1 MTEHVVDLLEA
12 VDADD
17 QQRYLAAVSPG
28 SGNFRFEFGV
38 KGIAV
43 DEAGQRVMFREIS
56 NSLGFALA
64 HRNVAKDRAEL
75 KSVGTL
81 PAGET
86 GFDRKHLAIAAA
98 CVELDHRAGG
108 EVCGIPDGKSWRIGI
123 AGANPVK
130 RPADHLLGLVAED
143 RRRAG
148 IPDSDQVIRI
158 GAE

>member
-1 MTEHVVDLLEA
+1 MTEHVIDLLEA

-43 DEAGQRVMFREIS
+43 DEAGQRVMFRQVS

-75 KSVGTL
+75 KSVSAL

-86 GFDRKHLAIAAA
+86 GFDRKHLAIDAA
-98 CVELDHRAGG
+98 CDELDHRARGQAG
-108 EVCGIPDGKSWRIGI
+108 RTPDGTSWRT
-123 AGANPVK
+123 
-130 RPADHLLGLVAED
+130 
-143 RRRAG
+143 
-148 IPDSDQVIRI
+148 
-158 GAE
+158 